1 MTDVE
6 FKLQPHEPDVLR
18 QLRALTLDEYEQVLT
33 LISSFKQPI
42 APSIYADKTIR
53 HGLNKPTEDAANV

>member
-1 MTDVE
+1 MIEDG

-33 LISSFKQPI
+33 LISSFKQ

-53 HGLNKPTEDAANV
+53 HGLNKPTEGAANV